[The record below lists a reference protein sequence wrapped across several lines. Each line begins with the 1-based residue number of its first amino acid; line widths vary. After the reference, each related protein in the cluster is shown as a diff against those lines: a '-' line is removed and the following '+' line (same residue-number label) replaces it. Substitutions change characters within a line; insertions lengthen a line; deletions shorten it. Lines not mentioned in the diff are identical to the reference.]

1 MAETLGS
8 LVDKLSIKNLRIWHL
23 DEALEQKNVSDYAQ
37 LKARRD
43 LADKQRQNLVNE
55 INDFLVSAFKGEV
68 CIRDEKIKLYA
79 NTNVSSSESIKK
91 LGEAVSELSIRNI
104 KLWHCEDEVRRTD
117 LADVEIVKIKR
128 KIDTTN
134 QERNDQMDK
143 VDEILQIQFHLDL
156 IFNHV
161 LSIFFLKI
169 FIHLNLVIGISPIF
183 PCSFYSVIYWLL
195 IKKLSLKTFP

>member
-23 DEALEQKNVSDYAQ
+23 DEALEEKNASKLIHSAYSE

-55 INDFLVSAFKGEV
+55 INDFLVSALKGEV

-79 NTNVSSSESIKK
+79 NTNVSSSDSIKK
-91 LGEAVSELSIRNI
+91 LGEAVSELAFRNI

-128 KIDTTN
+128 RIDTTN
-134 QERNDQMDK
+134 QERNDLMDK
-143 VDEILQIQFHLDL
+143 VDEILQIE
-156 IFNHV
+156 
-161 LSIFFLKI
+161 SE
-169 FIHLNLVIGISPIF
+169 
-183 PCSFYSVIYWLL
+183 
-195 IKKLSLKTFP
+195 KKKKP

>member
-23 DEALEQKNVSDYAQ
+23 DEALEQKNASDYAE

-55 INDFLVSAFKGEV
+55 INDFLVSALKGEV

-79 NTNVSSSESIKK
+79 NTNVSSSDSIKK
-91 LGEAVSELSIRNI
+91 LGEAVSELAFRNI

-128 KIDTTN
+128 RIDTTN
-134 QERNDQMDK
+134 QERNDLMDK
-143 VDEILQIQFHLDL
+143 VDEILQSQ
-156 IFNHV
+156 
-161 LSIFFLKI
+161 SEE
-169 FIHLNLVIGISPIF
+169 
-183 PCSFYSVIYWLL
+183 
-195 IKKLSLKTFP
+195 KKES

>member
-23 DEALEQKNVSDYAQ
+23 DEALEQKNASDYAE

-55 INDFLVSAFKGEV
+55 INDFLISAFKGEV

-79 NTNVSSSESIKK
+79 NTNVSSSDSIKK
-91 LGEAVSELSIRNI
+91 LGEAVSELAFRNI

-128 KIDTTN
+128 RIDTTN
-134 QERNDQMDK
+134 QERNDLMDK
-143 VDEILQIQFHLDL
+143 VDEILQ
-156 IFNHV
+156 
-161 LSIFFLKI
+161 S
-169 FIHLNLVIGISPIF
+169 
-183 PCSFYSVIYWLL
+183 
-195 IKKLSLKTFP
+195 LSLIHI

>member
-23 DEALEQKNVSDYAQ
+23 DEALEQKNASDYAE

-79 NTNVSSSESIKK
+79 NTNVSSSDSIKK
-91 LGEAVSELSIRNI
+91 LGEAVSELAFRNI

-128 KIDTTN
+128 RIDTTN
-134 QERNDQMDK
+134 QERNDLMDK
-143 VDEILQIQFHLDL
+143 VDEILQIE
-156 IFNHV
+156 
-161 LSIFFLKI
+161 SEE
-169 FIHLNLVIGISPIF
+169 
-183 PCSFYSVIYWLL
+183 
-195 IKKLSLKTFP
+195 KKKP

>member
-23 DEALEQKNVSDYAQ
+23 DEALEQKNTSDYAE
-37 LKARRD
+37 LKAKRD

-68 CIRDEKIKLYA
+68 CIRDEKIKMYA
-79 NTNVSSSESIKK
+79 NTNVSSSDSIKK
-91 LGEAVSELSIRNI
+91 LGEAVSELAFRNI

-128 KIDTTN
+128 RIDTTN
-134 QERNDQMDK
+134 QERNDLMDK
-143 VDEILQIQFHLDL
+143 VDEILQIE
-156 IFNHV
+156 
-161 LSIFFLKI
+161 SEE
-169 FIHLNLVIGISPIF
+169 
-183 PCSFYSVIYWLL
+183 
-195 IKKLSLKTFP
+195 KKKS

>member
-23 DEALEQKNVSDYAQ
+23 DEALEQKNTSDYAE
-37 LKARRD
+37 LKAKRD

-79 NTNVSSSESIKK
+79 NTNVSSSDSIKK
-91 LGEAVSELSIRNI
+91 LGEAVSELAIRNI

-128 KIDTTN
+128 RIDTTN
-134 QERNDQMDK
+134 QERNDLMDK
-143 VDEILQIQFHLDL
+143 VDEILQSQ
-156 IFNHV
+156 
-161 LSIFFLKI
+161 SE
-169 FIHLNLVIGISPIF
+169 
-183 PCSFYSVIYWLL
+183 
-195 IKKLSLKTFP
+195 KKKES

>member
-23 DEALEQKNVSDYAQ
+23 DVALEQKNASDFVE

-79 NTNVSSSESIKK
+79 NTNVSSSDSIKK
-91 LGEAVSELSIRNI
+91 LGEAVSELAIRNI
-104 KLWHCEDEVRRTD
+104 ELWHCEDEVRRTD

-134 QERNDQMDK
+134 QERNDLMDK
-143 VDEILQIQFHLDL
+143 VDEILQIQ
-156 IFNHV
+156 
-161 LSIFFLKI
+161 SEA
-169 FIHLNLVIGISPIF
+169 
-183 PCSFYSVIYWLL
+183 
-195 IKKLSLKTFP
+195 KKKS

>member
-23 DEALEQKNVSDYAQ
+23 DEALEQKNASDYAE

-91 LGEAVSELSIRNI
+91 LGEAVSELAIRNI

-128 KIDTTN
+128 RIDTTN
-134 QERNDQMDK
+134 QERNDLMDK
-143 VDEILQIQFHLDL
+143 VDEILQIQ
-156 IFNHV
+156 
-161 LSIFFLKI
+161 SEE
-169 FIHLNLVIGISPIF
+169 
-183 PCSFYSVIYWLL
+183 
-195 IKKLSLKTFP
+195 KKES

>member
-23 DEALEQKNVSDYAQ
+23 DEALEQKNASDYSE

-79 NTNVSSSESIKK
+79 NTNVSSSDSIKK
-91 LGEAVSELSIRNI
+91 LGEAVSELAFRNI

-128 KIDTTN
+128 RIDTTN
-134 QERNDQMDK
+134 QERNDLMDK
-143 VDEILQIQFHLDL
+143 VDEILQSQ
-156 IFNHV
+156 
-161 LSIFFLKI
+161 SEE
-169 FIHLNLVIGISPIF
+169 
-183 PCSFYSVIYWLL
+183 
-195 IKKLSLKTFP
+195 KKES

>member
-23 DEALEQKNVSDYAQ
+23 DEALEQKNTSDYAE
-37 LKARRD
+37 LKAKRD

-68 CIRDEKIKLYA
+68 CIRHEKIKLYA
-79 NTNVSSSESIKK
+79 NTNVSSSDSIKK
-91 LGEAVSELSIRNI
+91 LREAVSELAIRNI

-128 KIDTTN
+128 RIDTTN
-134 QERNDQMDK
+134 QERNDLMDK
-143 VDEILQIQFHLDL
+143 VYEILQSQ
-156 IFNHV
+156 
-161 LSIFFLKI
+161 SEE
-169 FIHLNLVIGISPIF
+169 
-183 PCSFYSVIYWLL
+183 
-195 IKKLSLKTFP
+195 KKES

>member
-23 DEALEQKNVSDYAQ
+23 DEALEQKNASDNSE

-79 NTNVSSSESIKK
+79 NTNVSSSDSIKK
-91 LGEAVSELSIRNI
+91 LGEAVSELAIRNI

-128 KIDTTN
+128 RIDTTN
-134 QERNDQMDK
+134 QERNDLMDK
-143 VDEILQIQFHLDL
+143 VDEILQSQ
-156 IFNHV
+156 
-161 LSIFFLKI
+161 SEE
-169 FIHLNLVIGISPIF
+169 
-183 PCSFYSVIYWLL
+183 
-195 IKKLSLKTFP
+195 KKGS

>member
-8 LVDKLSIKNLRIWHL
+8 LVDTLSIKNLRIWHL
-23 DEALEQKNVSDYAQ
+23 DEALEQKNASDYAE

-55 INDFLVSAFKGEV
+55 INDFLVSALKGEV

-79 NTNVSSSESIKK
+79 NTNVSSSDSIKK
-91 LGEAVSELSIRNI
+91 LGEAVSELAFRNI

-128 KIDTTN
+128 RIDTTN
-134 QERNDQMDK
+134 QERNDLMDK
-143 VDEILQIQFHLDL
+143 VDEILQSQ
-156 IFNHV
+156 
-161 LSIFFLKI
+161 SEE
-169 FIHLNLVIGISPIF
+169 
-183 PCSFYSVIYWLL
+183 
-195 IKKLSLKTFP
+195 KKES

>member
-23 DEALEQKNVSDYAQ
+23 DEALEQKNASDYTE

-55 INDFLVSAFKGEV
+55 INDFLVSALKGEV

-79 NTNVSSSESIKK
+79 NTNVSSSDSIKK
-91 LGEAVSELSIRNI
+91 LGEAVSELAFRNI

-128 KIDTTN
+128 RIDTTN
-134 QERNDQMDK
+134 QERNELMDK
-143 VDEILQIQFHLDL
+143 VDEILQIE
-156 IFNHV
+156 
-161 LSIFFLKI
+161 SE
-169 FIHLNLVIGISPIF
+169 
-183 PCSFYSVIYWLL
+183 
-195 IKKLSLKTFP
+195 KKKKP